1 MEVYS
6 SIFNSLLY
14 FVSTRVCFLFL
25 FFYYRYTSIGT
36 KKNTIKNEALLQDD
50 GTYLHASCLTDWS
63 LERGI
68 RKEVRSCHVASYF

>member
-1 MEVYS
+1 MDMYG
-6 SIFNSLLY
+6 SLFKY
-14 FVSTRVCFLFL
+14 FQFLIVFCINKGFFLFL

-50 GTYLHASCLTDWS
+50 GTYLHASCLKDWS

-68 RKEVRSCHVASYF
+68 RK